1 MKTIRY
7 KKVTNIRVTRLSQT
21 NRFVKMNLIKFLVLL
36 QAAMVAA
43 KALNGRRMNRKKAR
57 ATIKQAA
64 HQRLVMGLSY
74 RYKARSRR
82 HNKFVV

>member
-1 MKTIRY
+1 MSKL
-7 KKVTNIRVTRLSQT
+7 LSQAESQT
-21 NRFVKMNLIKFLVLL
+21 IGSNKMNLIKMLLLL
-36 QAAMVAA
+36 QATMVAA
-43 KALNGRRMNRKKAR
+43 KASNGRRMNRRKAH
-57 ATIKQAA
+57 ATLKQAA